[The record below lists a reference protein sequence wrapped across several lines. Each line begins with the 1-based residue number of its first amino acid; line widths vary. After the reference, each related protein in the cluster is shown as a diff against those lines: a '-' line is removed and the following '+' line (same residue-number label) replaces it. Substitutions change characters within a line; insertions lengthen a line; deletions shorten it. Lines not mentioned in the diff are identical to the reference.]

1 MNTNKIISTF
11 ILALFLAACGGQP
24 AGPSSP
30 VEEGPTVDPN
40 LVFTSGA
47 QTVVAQITIDAA
59 NRPVPTAA
67 LPATI
72 TPASLPTLQPLG
84 SEVPPAAGAVV
95 SQPEALPTLAG
106 IATLTPAAF
115 GGPTAVAPVPDRMTW
130 VSNVPPDNSK
140 VPAGKPFK
148 ITWTVTN
155 IGTTTWTTE
164 YYFKHFAGTQLGKLA
179 AYPVTKEVKPNA
191 SVDLTIDAVAPITTG
206 DVYSLWVLQNP
217 DGVNF
222 GRFDITLTVQ

>member
-1 MNTNKIISTF
+1 MSKFS
-11 ILALFLAACGGQP
+11 LFLFVMITLILTACGGQP

-59 NRPVPTAA
+59 NRPIPTAA

-72 TPASLPTLQPLG
+72 TPASLPTLPPLG
-84 SEVPPAAGAVV
+84 SEVAPAAGEVV
-95 SQPEALPTLAG
+95 TQPEALPTLAG

-115 GGPTAVAPVPDRMTW
+115 GGPTAAAPIPDRMTW
-130 VSNVPPDNSK
+130 VSNNPPDNAK

-155 IGTTTWTTE
+155 TGTTTWTTE
-164 YYFKHFAGTQLGKLA
+164 YYFKHFAGSQLGKLA
-179 AYPVTKEVKPNA
+179 AYPVPKEVKPNT
-191 SVDLTIDAVAPITTG
+191 SVDLTLDAVAPNTTG
-206 DVYSLWVLQNP
+206 EVYSLWVLQTP
-217 DGVNF
+217 SGVNF

>member
-1 MNTNKIISTF
+1 MNFKNLICLITLS
-11 ILALFLAACGGQP
+11 FLLSSCSGSA

-59 NRPVPTAA
+59 NRPIPTAA

-84 SEVPPAAGAVV
+84 SEVPSAAGAVV
-95 SQPEALPTLAG
+95 NQPDALPTLAG

-115 GGPTAVAPVPDRMTW
+115 GGPTAAAPIPDRMQW
-130 VSNVPPDNSK
+130 VSNIPPDNAK

-148 ITWTVTN
+148 VTWTVTN
-155 IGTTTWTTE
+155 TGTTTWTTE

-179 AYPVTKEVKPNA
+179 AYPVTKEVKPNT

-206 DVYSLWVLQNP
+206 EVYSLWVLQTP
-217 DGVNF
+217 SGVNF